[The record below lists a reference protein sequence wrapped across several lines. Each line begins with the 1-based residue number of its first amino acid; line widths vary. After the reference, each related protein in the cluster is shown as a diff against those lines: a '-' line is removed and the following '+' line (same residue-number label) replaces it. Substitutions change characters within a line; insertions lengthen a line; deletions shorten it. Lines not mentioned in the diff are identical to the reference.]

1 MNNAE
6 LKYNLDFDD
15 KESEWLCNVPLLLLH
30 SAFKVSF

>member
-15 KESEWLCNVPLLLLH
+15 KESEWLCTPTT
-30 SAFKVSF
+30 ATQCF